1 MPIVRTNEGAF
12 FEYSFFTTF
21 EQTNV
26 VGNIYFANFVVWQG
40 SCREMFI
47 QEYCTDV
54 LEKINNGLKLITL
67 DVSCQY
73 LDQLYAFDKVVM
85 HMNIGVLGTEKMMLQ
100 FRYYKEDN
108 HGERKLVCL
117 GSQGTAAMQEID
129 GKIRAVAFPDSMLDI
144 IDSYDMIEK

>member
-1 MPIVRTNEGAF
+1 MRTNDGAF
-12 FEYSFFTTF
+12 FEHSFITTF

-47 QEYCTDV
+47 QEYCPDV
-54 LEKINNGLKLITL
+54 LEKINSGLKLITL

-85 HMNIGVLGTEKMMLQ
+85 HMNIGVLGAEKMMLQ

-108 HGERKLVCL
+108 SGERKLVCV
-117 GSQGTAAMQEID
+117 GSQGTAAMQEIN
-129 GKIRAVAFPDSMLDI
+129 GKVRAVPFPDSMLDT